1 MKSWQISFGD
11 GKKINGKKIF
21 TFIFMTGT
29 TRDAVQADDV
39 IISRSE

>member
-11 GKKINGKKIF
+11 GKKIF